1 MGLLDIQPETINT
14 SFLQYGILGVIAL
27 VLGYFA
33 WTQYQRLVEKND
45 KLEEKVDKL
54 QEEMMQILVEERDR
68 MSKLISDNTGALQE
82 LQKTIVT
89 YIVSQNKINK

>member
-68 MSKLISDNTGALQE
+68 MSKLIIDNTSALQE

-89 YIVSQNKINK
+89 YIVSQKQ

>member
-68 MSKLISDNTGALQE
+68 MSKLISDNTSALQE

-89 YIVSQNKINK
+89 YIVSQNNK

>member
-33 WTQYQRLVEKND
+33 WIQYQRLVEKND

-68 MSKLISDNTGALQE
+68 MSKLISDNTSALQE

-89 YIVSQNKINK
+89 YIVSQNNK

>member
-68 MSKLISDNTGALQE
+68 MSKLISDNTSALQE

-89 YIVSQNKINK
+89 YIVSQKQ